1 MPQCRKEVKVKPQP
15 AKTVVKAFCVS
26 ALKKS
31 IWKQIR
37 CTWHAHIAQWFLEQN
52 QILGNRGGCCGIFL
66 QMTLWPWR
74 QKVQMHQQFCRR
86 LMDGRWWERF
96 QTLCKLEAAVYKYPR
111 RNDRHVPQCPHSMY
125 PHYPHS
131 LFGLCI
137 TVTWLEFARYLIFRL
152 LLKSGET
159 GTQWWNLLDSDSP
172 SFRSNW
178 PVSNPRYH
186 PHHWKLRGVC
196 LVAQVHEYDSLCT
209 VCPCMS
215 FDCLFCSCVLC
226 WVQIV
231 QSGWTWSFLVA
242 LLQSHRWIER
252 LWDVEFNPA
261 MHDPNGLQCTVA
273 MMWVIFVSNW
283 VMTCDDYFR
292 TSCASVSL
300 ICLQIFVSRVEL
312 PASAV
317 TWTVLKFKQK
327 GISNT
332 VPTVYIVPFA
342 CYL

>member
-1 MPQCRKEVKVKPQP
+1 MDISSGHCAHDFTWHCTYSLQWFQENRTRFWEIAAVCCRYIS
-15 AKTVVKAFCVS
+15 ADSLTL

-31 IWKQIR
+31 R
-37 CTWHAHIAQWFLEQN
+37 CIS
-52 QILGNRGGCCGIFL
+52 
-66 QMTLWPWR
+66 
-74 QKVQMHQQFCRR
+74 QFCRR

-96 QTLCKLEAAVYKYPR
+96 QTFCKLEAAVYKYPR

-125 PHYPHS
+125 PHYPHYPHS
-131 LFGLCI
+131 IFGLCI

-209 VCPCMS
+209 VCPCGPCMS

-342 CYL
+342 CFVTGMILLMCVCV